1 MSNRDRFPRIN
12 IRSKNELAKHIAD
25 KSHPYQE
32 RLVLINDAINN
43 FNDYWYD
50 SSRSEIEKEKFVRSA
65 IGTPLGK
72 LLKLLNDKVLAPFDC
87 LIPEF
92 IFGGISG
99 KDKNHIRADYKLLG
113 KKRDRILLGLDIF
126 RFFEQIREERVVS
139 FYKKCGCSLK
149 AAKLLAYLSCVNF
162 GKKGSLSKHKTLA
175 RGFATSSRLAIWCNL
190 NTFIRV
196 DWKVKKLL
204 RGHDPRL
211 AIFVD
216 DIGISA
222 SDVSREKIE
231 EVSKAIEAILTEF
244 DPNQKLPVSEEKKK
258 IRLFN
263 ENAEHLGLKLGRNKL
278 SMGRK
283 TKSRIDKV
291 SNDIKNAKT
300 ESEKNQLLNKKKSYF
315 RYQRQIAISNI
326 ET

>member
-1 MSNRDRFPRIN
+1 MSSRGRFPKIN

-43 FNDYWYD
+43 FSDYWYD
-50 SSRSEIEKEKFVRSA
+50 SGRSEPEKEKFVRSA

-99 KDKNHIRADYKLLG
+99 KDKNHIKADYKLLG
-113 KKRDRILLGLDIF
+113 EKRNRILLGLDIV
-126 RFFEQIREERVVS
+126 RFFEQIREERVIS

-162 GKKGSLSKHKTLA
+162 GKKGGLSRYKTLA

-190 NTFIRV
+190 NTFIRI
-196 DWKVKKLL
+196 DWKARKLL

-222 SDVSREKIE
+222 SGVNREKIE
-231 EVSKAIEAILTEF
+231 GVSKAIETILTEF
-244 DPNQKLPVSEEKKK
+244 DPNQKLPVSKEKKK
-258 IRLFN
+258 ICLFKD
-263 ENAEHLGLKLGRNKL
+263 NAEHLGLKLGRKKL

-283 TKSRIDKV
+283 TKSRKDKV
-291 SNDIKNAKT
+291 CNDIRNAKT
-300 ESEKNQLLNKKKSYF
+300 ESEKNQLLNKKKAYY
-315 RYQRQIAISNI
+315 RYQRQISISSI